1 MVSTTDPWILPSC
14 IAAASPMTRSL
25 DADVFPSG
33 AQVSL
38 DSAATMPLPIHDR
51 AVIEDGVDGMRCLRF
66 EWMTRAFLHIH
77 LNPEPRRGWNL
88 PKALDHLDRSV
99 HDIKIP
105 GDGPDHFFL
114 DHMV

>member
-1 MVSTTDPWILPSC
+1 
-14 IAAASPMTRSL
+14 
-25 DADVFPSG
+25 
-33 AQVSL
+33 
-38 DSAATMPLPIHDR
+38 MPLPIHDR
-51 AVIEDGVDGMRCLRF
+51 AVIEDGVDGMRRLRF
-66 EWMTRAFLHIH
+66 ERMTGAFLHVH

-114 DHMV
+114 DHMVSRRHGEVQRGDAGNRADRIVWGDPDAGGFSHGGDFFRLP